1 MHYNCGKFFFLFKC
15 FQPPFEN
22 KNKVTV
28 VEFVWEWQCLSGG
41 GGGLLNITV
50 LPSLCLWITW
60 FVFLLYFFFFSFF
73 EGKRAFI
80 LILQ

>member
-41 GGGLLNITV
+41 GGSSKHHCPSITV
-50 LPSLCLWITW
+50 FVDNMVCL
-60 FVFLLYFFFFSFF
+60 FVVFFFFSFF